1 MGYAAQHPG
10 GQLGLG
16 VSASVA
22 SAVLY
27 GAVVMFGLGSASP
40 STQGRS
46 TDRSSP
52 VVRVAPDRAVSR
64 PGKRLP
70 QVSPGPARQ
79 PSRARVHRGSE
90 QVTTVVATAIAA
102 GESEKGSTPRPQPKS
117 QGAITA
123 TSEVQSASPT
133 SSTPGE
139 PDPIVTVPDLPVT
152 VPDLPLTVPTLPL
165 PLPLPPTPSVQ
176 VPATP
181 TVPLP

>member
-10 GQLGLG
+10 GQFRFG
-16 VSASVA
+16 VSATVA

-27 GAVVMFGLGSASP
+27 GAVVLFGLGSASP
-40 STQGRS
+40 STQGRA

-70 QVSPGPARQ
+70 QVSPGPARR
-79 PSRARVHRGSE
+79 PSRARAHRGRE
-90 QVTTVVATAIAA
+90 QVSTVVVPPVAA
-102 GESEKGSTPRPQPKS
+102 GESEKGSTPPTRPQPKS

-123 TSEVQSASPT
+123 TSEVQSAPPT

-139 PDPIVTVPDLPVT
+139 PNPIVTVPELPVPFPDFPVT
-152 VPDLPLTVPTLPL
+152 VPTS
-165 PLPLPPTPSVQ
+165 PLPLPPPTVQ
-176 VPATP
+176 VPAAP
-181 TVPLP
+181 SIPLP